1 MLFVKTT
8 VSLLLLAT
16 VIVVVGYQFGVAGVV
31 VHLHQLSY
39 QTLAMVVVC
48 LIANAMLAVFRLQVL
63 ASDAGHSIGLRRAM
77 AAVSAGSLA
86 GALFFQIAG
95 QLMARGVVMRRSGVP
110 FGAVVVV
117 TLYERIVAAMV
128 SGLIAVLGALHIF
141 GRVYLDQTTGG
152 AQLVKLVCG
161 VAAAVGMA
169 GSFGF
174 GGLVR
179 QNVWPLLTRQ
189 FVMRFLRIA
198 GLTLLVQLPMM
209 SVYVALAL
217 DFSPRTPVIDLIAA
231 SAIVMFAASVPIS
244 LAGWGVR
251 ELSAVVA
258 LGAIG
263 MTASAALTTAV
274 IIGAG
279 SLLAM
284 GIIAAISLHD
294 KADDSPADKSE
305 TAAVIN
311 YARALEWILPL
322 MAAVFVL
329 FQVYLPIGSG
339 LLNVNLADP
348 IVILGGSLFIL
359 NAASNRR
366 LPIWRARCVTLFGL
380 TATLALGLSLLLGA
394 YRFGWTDWAL
404 INRFLGWFVL
414 LAYAM
419 TGALITSTGGERGLR
434 ALTLSYLGATVGV
447 VAIEIALLLV
457 SAVGVSTNGLII
469 RSAIEGFAQN
479 HNFLAFQLL
488 IAVAAALVQTSGT
501 ARRIAVAV
509 VLAGLWLTGSR
520 SGWVS
525 AVGAL
530 GVALYLRW
538 IGLRELSIAVGYA
551 IVLGAVI
558 SLMPTMVSHLMIVRG
573 SYGGAPLAVPDII
586 PNASES
592 AERLMTLVG
601 GWKMFT
607 AHPIFGAG
615 LGAFRNLHILAGSG
629 IPLVIHSTA
638 LWLLA
643 ELGLVGF
650 LAFAGPSACILYGEW
665 RRAAQ
670 DRASAIIILCFVGF
684 AIMSGPADMVYQ
696 RTYWLLV
703 GASLAVVVRGRA
715 ADEPDSDT
723 PRYVPGAA

>member
-1 MLFVKTT
+1 
-8 VSLLLLAT
+8 
-16 VIVVVGYQFGVAGVV
+16 
-31 VHLHQLSY
+31 
-39 QTLAMVVVC
+39 
-48 LIANAMLAVFRLQVL
+48 
-63 ASDAGHSIGLRRAM
+63 
-77 AAVSAGSLA
+77 
-86 GALFFQIAG
+86 
-95 QLMARGVVMRRSGVP
+95 
-110 FGAVVVV
+110 
-117 TLYERIVAAMV
+117 
-128 SGLIAVLGALHIF
+128 
-141 GRVYLDQTTGG
+141 
-152 AQLVKLVCG
+152 
-161 VAAAVGMA
+161 
-169 GSFGF
+169 
-174 GGLVR
+174 
-179 QNVWPLLTRQ
+179 
-189 FVMRFLRIA
+189 
-198 GLTLLVQLPMM
+198 
-209 SVYVALAL
+209 
-217 DFSPRTPVIDLIAA
+217 
-231 SAIVMFAASVPIS
+231 
-244 LAGWGVR
+244 
-251 ELSAVVA
+251 
-258 LGAIG
+258 
-263 MTASAALTTAV
+263 
-274 IIGAG
+274 
-279 SLLAM
+279 
-284 GIIAAISLHD
+284 
-294 KADDSPADKSE
+294 
-305 TAAVIN
+305 
-311 YARALEWILPL
+311 
-322 MAAVFVL
+322 
-329 FQVYLPIGSG
+329 
-339 LLNVNLADP
+339 
-348 IVILGGSLFIL
+348 
-359 NAASNRR
+359 
-366 LPIWRARCVTLFGL
+366 
-380 TATLALGLSLLLGA
+380 
-394 YRFGWTDWAL
+394 
-404 INRFLGWFVL
+404 
-414 LAYAM
+414 
-419 TGALITSTGGERGLR
+419 
-434 ALTLSYLGATVGV
+434 
-447 VAIEIALLLV
+447 V